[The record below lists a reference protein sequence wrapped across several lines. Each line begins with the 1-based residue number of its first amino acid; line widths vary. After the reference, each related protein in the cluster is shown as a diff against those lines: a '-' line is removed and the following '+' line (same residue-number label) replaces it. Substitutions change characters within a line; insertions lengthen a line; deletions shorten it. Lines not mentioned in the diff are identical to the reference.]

1 LRTFFTTNQPRV
13 RHADETA
20 KGQSRTFFD
29 RAHGSE
35 YRWNMDGT
43 KRIGVLLGG
52 HSAERDLS
60 VRAGEAVLTVLRDAG
75 HDAIP
80 LFVDR
85 EIDLAL
91 RQARVEVAFLA
102 LRGRYG
108 GDGCLQGL
116 LELLGIPYTGSSVLA
131 SGLAMNRSKTKEVLR
146 LHNLPTSPG
155 YVVRYDAPDALEE
168 AHRAFGFPVV
178 IRPVGIAAPMGPAVA
193 RDELELESALEDAFR
208 LDDEVL
214 VERVIDGRRVC
225 VGLLDGEALGA
236 VELPAAGPRA
246 RLTASSS
253 AAKISGARYKSILRL
268 ATSAYEAMG
277 CEGAACVELVVSDR
291 VNEVVVDIDT
301 NPLLTPTAPLAR
313 IAQMGGVS
321 YTELVYDIL
330 GGARLRAHGHRQNRR
345 AVQVSFDGPDRRG
358 TTAATA
364 AH

>member
-1 LRTFFTTNQPRV
+1 V
-13 RHADETA
+13 RQAAPIA

-35 YRWNMDGT
+35 YRWNMTGT

-52 HSAERDLS
+52 VSAERDLS
-60 VRAGEAVLTVLRDAG
+60 VRAGEAVLTVLREGG
-75 HDAIP
+75 HEAVP

-91 RQARVEVAFLA
+91 RQARIEVAFLA

-131 SGLAMNRSKTKEVLR
+131 SGLAMNRCKTKEVLR

-155 YVVRYDAPDALEE
+155 YVVQADAAELVDE

-178 IRPVGIAAPMGPAVA
+178 VRPVGIACPAGPLVA

-208 LDDEVL
+208 MDDEAL
-214 VERVIDGRRVC
+214 VERVIDGRRIC
-225 VGLLDGEALGA
+225 VGVLDGTALGA
-236 VELPAAGPRA
+236 IELPAPGPRPT
-246 RLTASSS
+246 RLTGSSG
-253 AAKISGARYKSILRL
+253 AAKISAARYKSILRL
-268 ATSAYEAMG
+268 ATSAYEALG
-277 CEGAACVELVVSDR
+277 CEGAACVELVVSER
-291 VNEVVVDIDT
+291 VNEVVVDVDT

-345 AVQVSFDGPDRRG
+345 AVQVSFDGPDRRSD
-358 TTAATA
+358 AASA

>member
-1 LRTFFTTNQPRV
+1 
-13 RHADETA
+13 
-20 KGQSRTFFD
+20 
-29 RAHGSE
+29 
-35 YRWNMDGT
+35 MDGT

-52 HSAERDLS
+52 LSAERDLS
-60 VRAGEAVLTVLRDAG
+60 VRASEAVLAVLRDGG

-116 LELLGIPYTGSSVLA
+116 LELLGIPYTGSGVLA

-155 YVVRYDAPDALEE
+155 FVVRADAPEGIDE

-178 IRPVGIAAPMGPAVA
+178 VRPVGIAAPMGPAVA
-193 RDELELESALEDAFR
+193 RDEMELESALDDAFR
-208 LDDEVL
+208 LDDEAL
-214 VERVIDGRRVC
+214 VERVIDGRRIC
-225 VGLLDGEALGA
+225 VGVLDGAPLGA
-236 VELPAAGPRA
+236 LELPAPRPG
-246 RLTASSS
+246 RVMGSSGS
-253 AAKISGARYKSILRL
+253 GKISGARYKSILRL
-268 ATSAYEAMG
+268 ATSAYEALG
-277 CEGAACVELVVSDR
+277 CEGAACVELVVSER
-291 VNEVVVDIDT
+291 VNEVVADVDT

-345 AVQVSFDGPDRRG
+345 AVQVSFDGPDRR
-358 TTAATA
+358 ATA
-364 AH
+364 ASAAH

>member
-1 LRTFFTTNQPRV
+1 MT
-13 RHADETA
+13 
-20 KGQSRTFFD
+20 
-29 RAHGSE
+29 
-35 YRWNMDGT
+35 GT

-52 HSAERDLS
+52 VSAERDLS
-60 VRAGEAVLTVLRDAG
+60 VRAGEAVLTVLREGG
-75 HDAIP
+75 HEAVP

-91 RQARVEVAFLA
+91 RQARIEVAFLA

-131 SGLAMNRSKTKEVLR
+131 SGLAMNRCKTKEVLR

-155 YVVRYDAPDALEE
+155 YVVQADAAELVDE

-178 IRPVGIAAPMGPAVA
+178 VRPVGIACPAGPLVA

-208 LDDEVL
+208 MDDEAL
-214 VERVIDGRRVC
+214 VERVIDGRRIC
-225 VGLLDGEALGA
+225 VGVLDGTALGA
-236 VELPAAGPRA
+236 IELPAPGPRPT
-246 RLTASSS
+246 RLTGSSG
-253 AAKISGARYKSILRL
+253 AAKISAARYKSILRL
-268 ATSAYEAMG
+268 ATSAYEALG
-277 CEGAACVELVVSDR
+277 CEGAACVELVVSER
-291 VNEVVVDIDT
+291 VNEVVVDVDT

-345 AVQVSFDGPDRRG
+345 AVQVSFDGPDRRSD
-358 TTAATA
+358 AASA

>member
-1 LRTFFTTNQPRV
+1 
-13 RHADETA
+13 
-20 KGQSRTFFD
+20 
-29 RAHGSE
+29 
-35 YRWNMDGT
+35 MDGT

-52 HSAERDLS
+52 LSAERDLS
-60 VRAGEAVLTVLRDAG
+60 VRAGEAVLTVLRDGG
-75 HDAIP
+75 HEAVP

-155 YVVRYDAPDALEE
+155 FVVRAEE
-168 AHRAFGFPVV
+168 GLDESQRTFGYPVV

-193 RDELELESALEDAFR
+193 RDELELESALDDAFR
-208 LDDEVL
+208 LDDEAL
-214 VERVIDGRRVC
+214 VERVIDGRRIC
-225 VGLLDGEALGA
+225 VGILDGSALGA
-236 VELPAAGPRA
+236 MELPAPGPRPH
-246 RLTASSS
+246 RLTGASG
-253 AAKISGARYKSILRL
+253 ATKISGARYKSLLRL
-268 ATSAYEAMG
+268 ATSAYEALG
-277 CEGAACVELVVSDR
+277 CEGAACVELVVSER
-291 VNEVVVDIDT
+291 VNEVVVDVDT

-313 IAQMGGVS
+313 IAQMGGVTYS
-321 YTELVYDIL
+321 ELVYDIL
-330 GGARLRAHGHRQNRR
+330 NGARLRAHGHRQNRR
-345 AVQVSFDGPDRRG
+345 AVQVSFEGPDRR
-358 TTAATA
+358 ADATSA

>member
-1 LRTFFTTNQPRV
+1 
-13 RHADETA
+13 
-20 KGQSRTFFD
+20 
-29 RAHGSE
+29 
-35 YRWNMDGT
+35 MDGT

-52 HSAERDLS
+52 LSAERDLS
-60 VRAGEAVLTVLRDAG
+60 VRASEAVLAVLRDGG

-116 LELLGIPYTGSSVLA
+116 LELLGIPYTGSGVLA

-155 YVVRYDAPDALEE
+155 FVVRADAPEGIDE

-178 IRPVGIAAPMGPAVA
+178 VRPVGIAAPMGPAVA
-193 RDELELESALEDAFR
+193 RDEMELESALDDAFR
-208 LDDEVL
+208 LDDEAL
-214 VERVIDGRRVC
+214 VERVIDGRRIC
-225 VGLLDGEALGA
+225 VGVLDGAPLGA
-236 VELPAAGPRA
+236 LELPAPRPGRVMGSSGAG
-246 RLTASSS
+246 
-253 AAKISGARYKSILRL
+253 KISGARYKSILRL
-268 ATSAYEAMG
+268 ATSAYEALG
-277 CEGAACVELVVSDR
+277 CEGAACVELVVSER
-291 VNEVVVDIDT
+291 VNEVVADVDT

-345 AVQVSFDGPDRRG
+345 AVQVSFDGPDRR
-358 TTAATA
+358 ATA
-364 AH
+364 ASAAH

>member
-1 LRTFFTTNQPRV
+1 MT
-13 RHADETA
+13 
-20 KGQSRTFFD
+20 
-29 RAHGSE
+29 
-35 YRWNMDGT
+35 GT

-52 HSAERDLS
+52 VSAERDLS
-60 VRAGEAVLTVLRDAG
+60 VRAGEAVLTVLREGG
-75 HDAIP
+75 HDAVP

-131 SGLAMNRSKTKEVLR
+131 SGLAMNRCKTKEVLR

-155 YVVRYDAPDALEE
+155 YVVQADAAELVDE

-178 IRPVGIAAPMGPAVA
+178 VRPVGIACPAGPLVA

-208 LDDEVL
+208 MDDEAL
-214 VERVIDGRRVC
+214 VERVIDGRRIC
-225 VGLLDGEALGA
+225 VGVLDGTALGA
-236 VELPAAGPRA
+236 LELPAPGPRPT
-246 RLTASSS
+246 RLTGSSG

-268 ATSAYEAMG
+268 ATSAYEALG
-277 CEGAACVELVVSDR
+277 CEGAACVELVVSEK
-291 VNEVVVDIDT
+291 VNEVVVDVDT

-345 AVQVSFDGPDRRG
+345 AVQVSFDGPDRRSD
-358 TTAATA
+358 AASA